1 MSLEE
6 SGASIHVIC
15 HVMGISRA
23 SYYRAGRQKEEGGK
37 ESKSAPEADE
47 ALAGIIR
54 EIQGEWPCH
63 GVRRV
68 CAVLRHDRGLLVNI
82 KRVRRVM
89 RVYGLLQQ
97 PASRTVVRRKH
108 SGKVAVNEPDT
119 LWGTDLTKS
128 WTEGDGWV
136 GVVPLLDYGSR
147 ECLAWRASKVTTAAV
162 VNDVIDEAILSRFG
176 MPEEV
181 PKGLAVRSDN
191 GPQFTAHAVQENLKR
206 WGVHP
211 QKTPFHCPEG
221 NSVVE
226 RFMRTLKEE
235 CLWQHHL
242 NTLEDVE
249 RILSEWIPRYNTQRR
264 HQSLGYLTPAEY
276 RKNFT
281 FSQPEV
287 LRSQA
292 A

>member
-1 MSLEE
+1 MNLEQKGV
-6 SGASIHVIC
+6 SVQGIC
-15 HVMGISRA
+15 RVMGISRA
-23 SYYRAGRQKEEGGK
+23 SYYREGQRKEDARK
-37 ESKSAPEADE
+37 EAKSAPEADE
-47 ALAGIIR
+47 ALADTIR
-54 EIQGEWPCH
+54 EIQREWPGY

-68 CAVLRHDRGLLVNI
+68 WAVLRFDRGLVINI

-89 RVYGLLQQ
+89 QAYGLLQK
-97 PASRTVVRRKH
+97 PASRAAVRRKH
-108 SGKVAVNEPDT
+108 TGKVAVSEPDR
-119 LWGTDLTKS
+119 LWGTDLTKT
-128 WTEGDGWV
+128 WTEVDGWV
-136 GVVPLLDYGSR
+136 GVVPLLDYGAR
-147 ECLAWRASKVTTAAV
+147 DCLAWRVSKITTAAV
-162 VNDVIDEAILSRFG
+162 VNDVIDEAIISRFG
-176 MPEEV
+176 TPEGV
-181 PKGLAVRSDN
+181 PEALVVRSDN
-191 GPQFTAHAVQENLKR
+191 GPQFTAHAVQDNLRR
-206 WGVHP
+206 WGVHH

-249 RILSEWIPRYNTQRR
+249 RALSAWIPRYNTRRR

-276 RKNFT
+276 RKKFT
-281 FSQPEV
+281 LSQPEV